1 MCMTFIAQWFRD
13 FRQLGSRVSG
23 RKSKVTTEFR
33 IFPTD
38 SNDVCRYMCPK
49 RIFFFIQLKSF
60 RKKFASTEHQKFK
73 YRASLLEQRN
83 SQENS
88 FYLIIRKS
96 CIKKFPGFT
105 KFEVTGSMGWGKTF
119 NSSVFCSQN
128 TIRQLQTRE
137 CCISQLAPGKNYI
150 WSTYCVNNRRPKCFW
165 KYLSVLHVPQ
175 CFPAVVHLFS
185 LSAHCLLLLPR
196 YLRLFLGF

>member
-1 MCMTFIAQWFRD
+1 MIPRLPPAGKSSEWPKKQSHDRIPNLSNGLE
-13 FRQLGSRVSG
+13 RRLSLHVSEENLFLHSIE
-23 RKSKVTTEFR
+23 KFS
-33 IFPTD
+33 
-38 SNDVCRYMCPK
+38 
-49 RIFFFIQLKSF
+49 Q
-60 RKKFASTEHQKFK
+60 KFASTEHQKFK

-88 FYLIIRKS
+88 FYLIIRES

-137 CCISQLAPGKNYI
+137 CCISQLAPGKNNI
-150 WSTYCVNNRRPKCFW
+150 
-165 KYLSVLHVPQ
+165 
-175 CFPAVVHLFS
+175 
-185 LSAHCLLLLPR
+185 
-196 YLRLFLGF
+196 